1 MYNVL
6 NDIEK
11 IEQEQHKADTRMLF
25 RTYDHFRMNQI
36 RTEADKPIKLRV
48 IESGLL
54 QTVKTKIHQT
64 IKAIRLG

>member
-1 MYNVL
+1 
-6 NDIEK
+6 
-11 IEQEQHKADTRMLF
+11 MLF
-25 RTYDHFRMNQI
+25 STYDHFRMNQI

-54 QTVKTKIHQT
+54 QTVKTNIHQI